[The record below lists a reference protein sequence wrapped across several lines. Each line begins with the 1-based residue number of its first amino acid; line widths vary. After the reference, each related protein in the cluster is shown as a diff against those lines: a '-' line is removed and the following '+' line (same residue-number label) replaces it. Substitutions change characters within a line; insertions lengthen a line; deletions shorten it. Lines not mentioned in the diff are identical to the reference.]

1 MIFKLINTTL
11 PLLFK
16 IQAFTK
22 HILVISIICYKGIQ
36 LASSWYLALLV
47 GLYIDSSVFKG
58 NISDLHVYLIVY
70 SRVPSSWIRRSLF
83 GIVILCATDFFP
95 LWKKVSGVQILL
107 AIKLLSRRMF
117 IGPLNFNRSSFHF
130 CRKKTSIV
138 YSWNRK

>member
-1 MIFKLINTTL
+1 MKIFNLCYHLTL
-11 PLLFK
+11 
-16 IQAFTK
+16 
-22 HILVISIICYKGIQ
+22 V
-36 LASSWYLALLV
+36 WLLV
-47 GLYIDSSVFKG
+47 QYMDFSVFKC
-58 NISDLHVYLIVY
+58 NISNLKGYLIVY

-83 GIVILCATDFFP
+83 GIVILWATDFFP

-138 YSWNRK
+138 YSWNVKIFIFKRIENNQRFIYKDPTQFQCK